1 MIKNEEGINDLII
14 QAKKCMQ
21 ELNYSNQTI
30 KTYWL
35 IWKRFSDY
43 AQNEHQYQYSKDL
56 GNRFL
61 DQFYGISDL
70 GNPKTKFDIA
80 KIRAMKILDDIKN
93 IGHFQ
98 RQYRSKPRIRSNGF
112 EEVYKTYQSFLMSQN
127 QAKNTITSRLSR
139 IDTFFRYLES
149 KNILDIGV
157 ISPKTI
163 IDFMA
168 YLQVNY
174 SSAGKSNVMFT
185 LRNLLTCPTLSSY
198 FPESLGKVITVI
210 RTNKHERLP
219 SFYSQ
224 EEVKRILDSVDRS
237 NSQGK
242 KDYLIILL
250 AAQLGIRTSDI
261 RCLKLDD
268 IKWESNSI
276 EFSQQKTKKYIKLP
290 INELLKFAILDYLK
304 NSRTPMANSVSNY
317 LFIRTRAPHEPYSE
331 NNHFTGRIFIYF
343 KKSGVQIKG
352 KHHGLHS
359 LRHSFA
365 SQLLKQLTPITSIA
379 NALGHNSIEAT
390 KHYLQID
397 IEQLR
402 TIALEVPSH
411 EY

>member
-1 MIKNEEGINDLII
+1 MIENKTQLKDLIF
-14 QAKKCMQ
+14 QAEGYLG
-21 ELNYSNQTI
+21 ELNYSDQTI
-30 KTYWL
+30 KTYRL
-35 IWKRFSDY
+35 IWQRLSEY
-43 AQNEHQYQYSKDL
+43 AQNEDQNQYSIELANK
-56 GNRFL
+56 FL
-61 DQFYGISDL
+61 DQYYGISDL
-70 GNPKTKFDIA
+70 GNPKTQFDGT
-80 KIRAMKILDDIKN
+80 KIRAMKILDDLKN
-93 IGHFQ
+93 TGIIQ
-98 RQYRSKPRIRSNGF
+98 KLYISQPRIRPNCF
-112 EEVYKTYQSFLMSQN
+112 EEVYKAYQLFLLDQN
-127 QAKNTITSRLSR
+127 QSKRTIDTRLSR
-139 IDTFFRYLES
+139 IDTFFRYLEN
-149 KNILDIGV
+149 KNILDTNV
-157 ISPKTI
+157 ISPKII

-168 YLQVNY
+168 FLQKNY

-185 LRNLLTCPTLSSY
+185 LRNLLTCPTLSTY

-210 RTNKHERLP
+210 RTNKHECLP

-237 NSQGK
+237 SSQGK

-276 EFSQQKTKKYIKLP
+276 EFSQQKTKKYINLP
-290 INELLKFAILDYLK
+290 INEPLKFALLDYIK
-304 NSRTPMANSVSNY
+304 NSRTHEANSVSNC
-317 LFIRTRAPHEPYSE
+317 LFIRTRAPHEPYAE
-331 NNHFTGRIFIYF
+331 NNHFTGRILIYF
-343 KKSGVQIKG
+343 NKSGVQING

-379 NALGHNSIEAT
+379 NALGHNSIEST
-390 KHYLQID
+390 KRYLQID

-411 EY
+411 E